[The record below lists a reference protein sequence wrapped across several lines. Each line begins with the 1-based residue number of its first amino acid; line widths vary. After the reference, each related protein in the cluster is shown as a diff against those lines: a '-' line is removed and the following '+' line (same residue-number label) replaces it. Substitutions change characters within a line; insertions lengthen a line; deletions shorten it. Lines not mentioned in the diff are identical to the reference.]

1 MSTRISDTLLGAQ
14 SDMIRVHRRVVHVGA
29 AAAWFAAALLL
40 IAGFISGDQELLVG
54 AVGPTIAAAFMTAQ
68 ILLHRENG
76 SIALVG
82 SAVVV
87 VVMYTVVGTPDTLL
101 PAALALVVISA
112 IGMLLVAKHLIPL
125 AAGVAVFLGIA
136 PQFWSLSLVEA
147 VQLGSVMALSFVM
160 TTVIFQTVRNAATAL
175 DTKFKVMFDQSPTAM
190 FEEDWTDAI
199 EYVRSEYSGPPER
212 ISQFLSAYPEVVRRA
227 VGKATITRV
236 NDAAISLLEA
246 SGPEDLLGPSDRG
259 RVTDENIE
267 SFVDALVALYQDK
280 ESFEREFLGHT
291 LQGRKIWLQARCVKS
306 TTGEKPGSLLVALA
320 DVTHARAK
328 TEALADLIRAKDL
341 FIASVSHELRTPL
354 TAVVGFTSEM
364 AGSSISG
371 DEMAELMKL
380 VSGQAEEM
388 SYIVDDLLVA
398 ARAEIG
404 TVSLDV
410 GEVDLGEQLH
420 AVIGGVGVNI
430 GETPSRLP
438 TVSADATRVRQIL
451 RNLLTNLNRY
461 GGPERRILGG
471 ENGDL
476 AWIEV
481 RDNGEGVPAED
492 ADRIFEPYATAHTG
506 VTGSVGLGLA
516 VARQLAELMG
526 GSLRYRRDKD
536 ESVFRLELPLSRKPI
551 AA

>member
-1 MSTRISDTLLGAQ
+1 MSTRVSDTLSGAQ

-29 AAAWFAAALLL
+29 TAAWFAAALLL
-40 IAGFISGDQELLVG
+40 IAGFISGDQQVLVG

-68 ILLHRENG
+68 IVLHRENG

-87 VVMYTVVGTPDTLL
+87 MVMYTVVGTPDTLL

-136 PQFWSLSLVEA
+136 PQFWGLSLVEA

-190 FEEDWTDAI
+190 FEEDWTEAI

-212 ISQFLSAYPEVVRRA
+212 ISRFLSAYPEVVRRA

-246 SGPEDLLGPSDRG
+246 SGPEDLLGSRDPG
-259 RVTDENIE
+259 KVTEENIE
-267 SFVDALVALYQDK
+267 SFVDALVALYLDR
-280 ESFEREFLGHT
+280 EFFEREFLAHT
-291 LQGRKIWLQARCVKS
+291 LRGRKIWLQARCVKS

-420 AVIGGVGVNI
+420 AVIGGVGVKV
-430 GETPSRLP
+430 GEIPPRLP
-438 TVSADATRVRQIL
+438 SVSADATRVRQIL

-471 ENGDL
+471 ENGDR

-481 RDNGEGVPAED
+481 RDNGEGVSAED
-492 ADRIFEPYATAHTG
+492 ADRIFEPYATAHAR

-526 GSLRYRRDKD
+526 GSLRYRRDKG

>member
-1 MSTRISDTLLGAQ
+1 MPTTTSGTLLGSQ
-14 SDMIRVHRRVVHVGA
+14 SDMSRVHRRVVHVGA
-29 AAAWFAAALLL
+29 AAAWFAAALFL
-40 IAGFISGDQELLVG
+40 IAGFVSGDQELLMG
-54 AVGPTIAAAFMTAQ
+54 AVGPTIAAAFMTVQ
-68 ILLHRENG
+68 IALHRENG
-76 SIALVG
+76 SIALIG

-87 VVMYTVVGTPDTLL
+87 MVMYTVVGTPHTLL

-112 IGMLLVAKHLIPL
+112 IGMLLVAKRLIPF
-125 AAGVAVFLGIA
+125 AVGVAVLLGIA
-136 PQFWSLSLVEA
+136 PQFWSLSFVEG
-147 VQLGSVMALSFVM
+147 VQLGLVMALSFVM
-160 TTVIFQTVRNAATAL
+160 TTVILQTVRNAATAL
-175 DTKFKVMFDQSPTAM
+175 NTNFKVMFDQSPTAM
-190 FEEDWTDAI
+190 FEEDWTEAI

-212 ISQFLSAYPEVVRRA
+212 ISRFLSAYPEVVRRA
-227 VGKATITRV
+227 VGKARITRV

-246 SGPEDLLGPSDRG
+246 SGPEDLLGSRDPG
-259 RVTDENIE
+259 KVTEENIE
-267 SFVDALVALYQDK
+267 SFVDALVALYQDR
-280 ESFEREFLGHT
+280 EFFEREFLGHT
-291 LQGRKIWLQARCVKS
+291 LRGRKIWLQARCVKS
-306 TTGEKPGSLLVALA
+306 TTGEKPGSMLVALA

-328 TEALADLIRAKDL
+328 TEALADLIQAKDL

-398 ARAEIG
+398 PRAEIG
-404 TVSLDV
+404 TVSLEV
-410 GEVDLGEQLH
+410 GEVDLGDQLH
-420 AVIGGVGVNI
+420 AVISGMGVNV

-438 TVSADATRVRQIL
+438 TVSADAGRVRQIL

-471 ENGDL
+471 ENGDR

-492 ADRIFEPYATAHTG
+492 ADRIFEPYATAHAG

-526 GSLRYRRDKD
+526 GSLRYRRDMD

-551 AA
+551 AV

>member
-1 MSTRISDTLLGAQ
+1 
-14 SDMIRVHRRVVHVGA
+14 MIRVHRRVVHVGA
-29 AAAWFAAALLL
+29 AAALFAAGLFLV
-40 IAGFISGDQELLVG
+40 AGFISGNQEFLIG
-54 AVGPTIAAAFMTAQ
+54 AVGPALAAAFMTAQ
-68 ILLHRENG
+68 IVLRREHG
-76 SIALVG
+76 GIALIG

-87 VVMYTVVGTPDTLL
+87 MVMYAVVGSPDTLL
-101 PAALALVVISA
+101 PAALALVVICA
-112 IGMLLVAKHLIPL
+112 IGMLLVVKHLIPL
-125 AAGVAVFLGIA
+125 AAGVAVFLVVA
-136 PQFWSLSLVEA
+136 PQFWSLTLVEA
-147 VQLGSVMALSFVM
+147 LQLGTVMALSYVM

-199 EYVRSEYSGPPER
+199 EYVRSEYSGPSER
-212 ISQFLSAYPEVVRRA
+212 ILQFLTAYPEVVRRA

-246 SGPEDLLGPSDRG
+246 SGPQDLLGSRDPAK
-259 RVTDENIE
+259 VTEENIE
-267 SFVDALVALYQDK
+267 SFVDALVALYQDR
-280 ESFEREFLGHT
+280 EFFEREFLGHT
-291 LQGRKIWLQARCVKS
+291 LRGRKIWLQARCVKS
-306 TTGEKPGSLLVALA
+306 TTGEKPGSMLVALA

-354 TAVVGFTSEM
+354 TAVVGLTSEM
-364 AGSSISG
+364 AGSTISG

-388 SYIVDDLLVA
+388 SFIVDDLLVA

-410 GEVDLGEQLH
+410 GEVDLGEQLD
-420 AVIGGVGVNI
+420 AAISGVGVI
-430 GETPSRLP
+430 VVDTPSRLP
-438 TVSADATRVRQIL
+438 TVNADPGRVRQIL
-451 RNLLTNLNRY
+451 RNLLTNLHRY
-461 GGPERRILGG
+461 GGPDRRILGG
-471 ENGDL
+471 ENGDR

-481 RDNGEGVPAED
+481 RDNGEGVPVED
-492 ADRIFEPYATAHTG
+492 ADRIFEPYATAHHG

-526 GSLRYRRDKD
+526 GSLRYRRDMD